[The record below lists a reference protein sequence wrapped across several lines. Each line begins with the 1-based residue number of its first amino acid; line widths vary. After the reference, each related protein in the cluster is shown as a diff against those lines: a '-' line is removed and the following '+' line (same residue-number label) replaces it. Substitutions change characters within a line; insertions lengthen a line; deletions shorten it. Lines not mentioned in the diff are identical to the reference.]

1 MFEVY
6 ARNVNDNII
15 ILHGDRHSLRC
26 RQRGENK
33 VEPMRFVSHKQ
44 AFKKNKNVIG
54 PFTFYSVSKL

>member
-6 ARNVNDNII
+6 ARNVNEYYYFMEIDIPYV
-15 ILHGDRHSLRC
+15 C

-33 VEPMRFVSHKQ
+33 VEPLRFVSHKQ